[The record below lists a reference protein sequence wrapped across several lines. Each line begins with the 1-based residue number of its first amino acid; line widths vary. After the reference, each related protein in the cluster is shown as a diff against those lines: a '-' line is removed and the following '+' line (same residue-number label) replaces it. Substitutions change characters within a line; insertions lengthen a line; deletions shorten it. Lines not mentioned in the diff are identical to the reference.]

1 MIKQTLFASFIA
13 GSALLVACAPPAPE
27 ANMETTLRVFE
38 TLASDAMQGRA
49 TGTAGGESAREYL
62 KKEMKALGVFD
73 ETRAQV
79 FAFSPPSRDDGPTIE
94 LEGTN
99 LIGVIDAEDNNTAP
113 ILIITAHYDHLGIR
127 DGGVIYNGADD
138 NASGS
143 AALFAIAES
152 FEERPPKHDVA
163 LVWLDAEERGLS
175 GARAFVAADPLV
187 KGRAVFNLNLD
198 MVSQNER
205 ELYFSGAHHYPI
217 LKTLMEKAAKG
228 TGLTLSFGHD
238 RPEDGQ
244 DDWTHQSDHAAF
256 HAVGIPFGYFGV
268 EDHANYHRASDTY
281 ETIPQE
287 FYKSSVQT
295 IVNAAHI
302 LDTYLDT
309 IAKTAVP
316 GGAEPTVQTDTE

>member
-1 MIKQTLFASFIA
+1 MTKQTLFSTLLL
-13 GSALLVACAPPAPE
+13 GSALLVGCAPPAPE
-27 ANMETTLRVFE
+27 AKMETPLRVFE
-38 TLASDAMQGRA
+38 TLASNAMQGRA
-49 TGTAGGESAREYL
+49 TGTAGGEKAREYL
-62 KKEMKALGVFD
+62 KQEMKALGVFD

-79 FAFSPPSRDDGPTIE
+79 FAFSPPSRDDSPTIE

-99 LIGVIDAEDNNTAP
+99 LIGVIDAENDDTAP

-152 FEERPPKHDVA
+152 FAERPPKHDVA

-228 TGLTLSFGHD
+228 TELTLSFGHD
-238 RPEDGQ
+238 RHEDGQ

-268 EDHANYHRASDTY
+268 EDHSNYHRASDTY
-281 ETIPQE
+281 DTIPQK

-309 IAKTAVP
+309 VAKPATLELSEQSSQTAS
-316 GGAEPTVQTDTE
+316 E